1 MAEKHKKIKKNSRP
15 ILLFRWKSNEA
26 EEERKKNK
34 VEKETN
40 KKRGQKNLF

>member
-1 MAEKHKKIKKNSRP
+1 MAEKHKEIKKYSRP
-15 ILLFRWKSNEA
+15 ILLFRWKSNET

-34 VEKETN
+34 VEEETN